1 MSSGVLLWCHGL
13 RIHCCSSRIGYNCGS
28 DLFLAW
34 ELQMPGGG
42 KKKKKIHVACQMP
55 KAGTEKKEPEAHAGL
70 RQFMHSLAFLY
81 PPAWSLAL
89 GLVGRDRKHRWSRG
103 SVPVSLSGSGPK
115 QGWTRPPVH
124 QCGAWVGQL
133 DGNGALHSLAVQP
146 AGSCFT
152 SQTSIQTLCLTCRFH
167 L

>member
-1 MSSGVLLWCHGL
+1 MAQ
-13 RIHCCSSRIGYNCGS
+13 ICSWPGNSRCQE
-28 DLFLAW
+28 AA
-34 ELQMPGGG
+34 

-70 RQFMHSLAFLY
+70 RQFTHSLAFLY

-124 QCGAWVGQL
+124 QRGAWVGQL